1 MTYLV
6 ISLFG
11 NAEYF
16 NSSPIIFLAY
26 TYNILLGVHLG
37 SHRDSSVYVEEVM
50 IMAELSDFS
59 ESTVINYE
67 EAMDRFGG
75 NKELY
80 LRLAS
85 KFADDPHHARLKA
98 ALADSDI
105 ETAYRAAHS
114 LKGVAGNLSFTDLY
128 TVAARVSDALH
139 SADVD
144 TAMQNMDELDA
155 AYATVRDALA
165 SLS

>member
-1 MTYLV
+1 
-6 ISLFG
+6 
-11 NAEYF
+11 
-16 NSSPIIFLAY
+16 
-26 TYNILLGVHLG
+26 
-37 SHRDSSVYVEEVM
+37 
-50 IMAELSDFS
+50 MAELSDFS

-75 NKELY
+75 SKELY
-80 LRLAS
+80 LRLAG
-85 KFADDPHHARLKA
+85 KFLDDPHHARLKA
-98 ALADSDI
+98 ALAESDL

-139 SADVD
+139 AADAE
-144 TAMQNMDELDA
+144 TAMQDMDELDA
-155 AYATVRDALA
+155 AYTTVNEALA